1 MARTES
7 CCQLVD
13 PYFNKR
19 YNADE
24 ILNTRIA
31 LIETL
36 MPGLNPEGGNRC
48 KQFQYG
54 LCWA

>member
-24 ILNTRIA
+24 ILNTHIA

-36 MPGLNPEGGNRC
+36 MPGLNPEGGNQC